1 MKVGGAARRKT
12 YDPAYRP
19 RRVGLRPRDA
29 RDGLEGGT
37 ARRQMQKSPSGGN
50 VHFEPSLWFSSF
62 DPPVGGGERG
72 RWNGEAKHRDGLDVE
87 DQPEL
92 ARLRDRRVGDLRTLE
107 DAPNINTA
115 CRIATA
121 I

>member
-29 RDGLEGGT
+29 RDGRERGS
-37 ARRQMQKSPSGGN
+37 ARGQMQKLPSVGKF
-50 VHFEPSLWFSSF
+50 HFEPSLYFTSF
-62 DPPVGGGERG
+62 DHLVGGGEQG

-87 DQPEL
+87 DQLEL

-107 DAPNINTA
+107 DAADINTA

-121 I
+121 